1 MSGSGERRLEGG
13 VECLSGDCDPWEGAG
28 TGKRW
33 GEGDRSP
40 AHKINNMVYI
50 HVHNIIPGMHS
61 LSLDTYTQLS
71 YYNIISP

>member
-1 MSGSGERRLEGG
+1 MTVDTEHCVLDLTCIMSGSGERRLEGG

-40 AHKINNMVYI
+40 AHKFNNMV
-50 HVHNIIPGMHS
+50 
-61 LSLDTYTQLS
+61 
-71 YYNIISP
+71 